1 LNDIPAAKPERP
13 RVLIVEDEWIL
24 ADALAD
30 DLNGMGYDVAG
41 PASSVAK
48 ALVLIEQENIDIA
61 ILDVSLGSGQK
72 SFPIAAVLA
81 RRDIPFLF
89 ITGYQA
95 ADLIPDFAGKIV
107 IAKPILLDTLKRRL
121 GEILSRHPAH

>member
-1 LNDIPAAKPERP
+1 M
-13 RVLIVEDEWIL
+13 IVEDEWIL

-30 DLNGMGYDVAG
+30 DLNGLGYDVAG

-48 ALVLIEQENIDIA
+48 ALVIIEQENIDIA